1 MSLKETIEK
10 ESKKKLTVKQTIL
23 GWTVLILVGLSV
35 YSACSSDTTETTTK
49 TTEEVTQANE
59 DATKSKD
66 IYTEGAKLTEEKD
79 IALFNFNAWKTRV
92 DLIKKSVVSHW
103 DLYWTQTF
111 NGISQ
116 GKIDQYKAYDNLSQ
130 LTKLLEQYQK
140 DFREIGEDEHIYD
153 GIKGEQLDKLK
164 QADEDYS
171 TSVYTMKTACKKAKE
186 MFDNGE
192 YKPSTFEKIKKDV
205 DMAIGFIA
213 KAESEVNEVEK
224 ALSQK

>member
-66 IYTEGAKLTEEKD
+66 IYAEGAKLTEEKD

-103 DLYWTQTF
+103 DLYWTQ
-111 NGISQ
+111 
-116 GKIDQYKAYDNLSQ
+116 AYDNLSQ

-164 QADEDYS
+164 QAEEDYS